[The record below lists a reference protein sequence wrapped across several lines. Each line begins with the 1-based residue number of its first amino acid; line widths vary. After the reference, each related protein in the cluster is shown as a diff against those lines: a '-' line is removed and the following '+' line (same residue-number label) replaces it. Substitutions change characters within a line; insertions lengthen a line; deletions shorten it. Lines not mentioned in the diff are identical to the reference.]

1 MTFFPDLFGRFTL
14 GGELAAK
21 VNGNPITM
29 QELNAGYERLPLEYK
44 YVITKEMFLQQ
55 LIDETL
61 LTEEAARQN
70 LSVSEK
76 EVDDSLASFMQTSN
90 VTQEKLDQ
98 ILKDKKLTYPELRS
112 LVRNQL
118 LVDKVLK
125 ELEKKV
131 NVTTA
136 QALQYYND
144 NPGTFKIS
152 ELVTVKHI
160 LISISTRNDSE
171 AEKRAD
177 QAFKEL
183 KSDKSNFCELVK
195 QYSDDSGSTDKCGQY
210 TFPKG
215 QMVAEFEDRAFSQA
229 IGNVSMVKTSFGY
242 HILWTINKTP
252 EQIVP
257 FKDVQEQIT
266 SVLSKQQAN
275 MIYSDFIA
283 KLRENA
289 KIINYLEKKAEENKT
304 EEKAVAEEPKL
315 GEEAATQTQ
324 TQVTV
329 IEAANK
335 TEEKPVEEKPAEQPQ
350 LQLSFADCLTS
361 QGAVLY
367 GAYWDSS
374 TKKQREYFGADI
386 AKINYVECGVQ
397 GDYRA
402 QASICKQAGILA
414 YPTWIINDEKHM
426 GIQELSQLAVLTS
439 CKV

>member
-1 MTFFPDLFGRFTL
+1 
-14 GGELAAK
+14 
-21 VNGNPITM
+21 
-29 QELNAGYERLPLEYK
+29 
-44 YVITKEMFLQQ
+44 MFLQQ

-61 LTEEAARQN
+61 LREEAARQK

-112 LVRNQL
+112 LIKNQL

-125 ELEKKV
+125 ELETKV
-131 NVTTA
+131 NITTA

-160 LISISTRNDSE
+160 LIGISTRNDSE

-183 KSDKSNFCELVK
+183 KSDKSNFVK
-195 QYSDDSGSTDKCGQY
+195 QYSDDSGSIDTCGQY
-210 TFPKG
+210 SFPKG

-242 HILWTINKTP
+242 HILWTVNKTP

-266 SVLSKQQAN
+266 SVLAKQQAN

-283 KLRENA
+283 KLREEA
-289 KIINYLEKKAEENKT
+289 KIINYFEKKAAENKT
-304 EEKAVAEEPKL
+304 EEKAVAEVVAEEPQPR
-315 GEEAATQTQ
+315 EEAATQTQ

-335 TEEKPVEEKPAEQPQ
+335 TEEKPAEEKPAEQPQ
-350 LQLSFADCLTS
+350 PQLGFADCLTS

-414 YPTWIINDEKHM
+414 YPTWIINDEKLM
-426 GIQELSQLAVLTS
+426 GIQELSQLAVLTN